1 MEQKPNEN
9 TPEKPE
15 QVTAAE
21 YHRDA
26 VERNAALFRTLETRS
41 PDGPFNP
48 LRAAINEAIGRA
60 QGENGSPDT
69 QK

>member
-1 MEQKPNEN
+1 MEQKPNGN

-15 QVTAAE
+15 QVAAAE
-21 YHRDA
+21 DHRDA
-26 VERNAALFRTLETRS
+26 VERNTALFRSLETRS

-48 LRAAINEAIGRA
+48 LRAAINEAIERA
-60 QGENGSPDT
+60 RAENGSPDT